1 MAKITKKELANLVS
15 EEVNDAI
22 GGMNSSQISD
32 DRSDALD
39 RYLGEP
45 YGNEIDGRSQI
56 VTREVADI
64 VEWLMPSLMKV
75 FTSGDEVVS
84 FEPQGPEDVEMARQ
98 ATKYVN
104 YVLMRDNDGFQV
116 LYNWFKDALLLKNG
130 VVKHYWDETKTITRE
145 EYQNLTDE
153 EFNQLI
159 LDDELEVIEHT
170 ENEITESMPM
180 LDELGM
186 PAIDQETGEPL
197 FEEVPVNIL
206 HDVAVKRTVT
216 EGKVKIESIP
226 PEEFLINKYA
236 TSVNDARFVAH
247 RVKRTKSEL
256 IGQGYSKSKIKRI
269 WSKSQED
276 GAEYQP
282 ERISRFT
289 DEDTTTPRTDEGLW
303 VIEAYYRIDWNNDG
317 IDELRKITKVG
328 GEILDNEE
336 VDSVPFS
343 SLTPVPVP
351 HKFYGLSIYD
361 LISDLQLIKTTLMR
375 NLLDNMYLQNN
386 GRYAVMEGQA
396 NIDDLLTSRPG
407 GIVRVR
413 NPQAVMPLATPQLDS
428 VSFQMLDYLDGIKE
442 ERTGLNK
449 NSVGLGEGALKSHQT
464 ATGVAQ
470 VMSAAGQRVE
480 MIARVFAET
489 GVKELMTNI
498 YKLVQ
503 KYEDR
508 ERIVRLNNEWTP
520 LYPSEWRQS
529 MDCVAKVGL
538 GYGNKDMNLLHLQ
551 QLSQTLQMIA
561 QHPSAGV
568 MIKPKNVYNLVG
580 EMIKNMGM
588 KNIHDFITDPGDQEQ
603 LQQPNPEAQAA
614 QMEAQ
619 MKMAELQQKQQEA
632 EMDAQIDA
640 AELEIKKQEAEIDL
654 AIKQQELEIKRAE
667 LALKQQELQ
676 LEAVQG
682 RPVAIGPT

>member
-1 MAKITKKELANLVS
+1 MARITKRELANLVS
-15 EEVNDAI
+15 DEVNDAI

-32 DRSDALD
+32 DRSDAID

-45 YGNEIDGRSQI
+45 YGNEVDGRSQI

-84 FEPQGPEDVEMARQ
+84 FEPQGPEDVEMADQ

-104 YVLMRDNDGFQV
+104 YILMRDNDGFQI

-130 VVKHYWDETKTITRE
+130 VVKHYWDETDTVTRE
-145 EYQNLTDE
+145 EYQNLTDQ

-170 ENEITESMPM
+170 ENEIKEDMPTI
-180 LDELGM
+180 DELGM
-186 PAIDQETGEPL
+186 PAIDQETGEPIT
-197 FEEVPVNIL
+197 EEVVVDIL
-206 HDVAVKRTVT
+206 HDVAVKRTIT
-216 EGKVKIESIP
+216 EGRVKIESIP

-236 TSVNDARFVAH
+236 TCVRDARFVAH

-256 IGQGYSKSKIKRI
+256 IGMGYKKSKINRI

-276 GAEYQP
+276 QAEYQP

-289 DEDTTTPRTDEGLW
+289 DEDSTTPRTDEGLW

-449 NSVGLGEGALKSHQT
+449 NSQGLGEGALKSHQT

-489 GVKELMTNI
+489 GIKELMTNL
-498 YKLVQ
+498 YQLVQ

-508 ERIVRLNNEWTP
+508 ERIVRLNNNWTP
-520 LYPSEWRQS
+520 LYPSEWRQK

-561 QHPSAGV
+561 QHPSAGQ

-580 EMIKNMGM
+580 EMVKNMGM
-588 KNIHDFITDPGDQEQ
+588 KNVHDFITDPGDGEIQ
-603 LQQPNPEAQAA
+603 QQPNPEAQAA

-640 AELEIKKQEAEIDL
+640 AELQIKKEEAEIDL

-667 LALKQQELQ
+667 LALKQQELI
-676 LEAVQG
+676 LEAEQG